1 MKSRFM
7 IAATLSVALAVGAPL
22 ANALMTAQKFRDYP
36 SFRVKIEPYD
46 PRDLF
51 YGHYLRFQT
60 TWNWKDKTPEN
71 NQFHGSREACL
82 CVGEGDTNPVVSAA
96 SCPPA
101 GENLP
106 NCRFTLRGTLY
117 GNSRFDTGVNRY
129 YVDEAL
135 AKPLEDLFVREKRD
149 FSLDLHVT
157 PEGKTLPGE
166 LYVEGER
173 LKDFVAR
180 HGGRIPEGQKQ

>member
-7 IAATLSVALAVGAPL
+7 IAAVLSVALAVGAPL
-22 ANALMTAQKFRDYP
+22 ANALMTAKKFRDYP

-51 YGHYLRFQT
+51 YGHYLQFQT
-60 TWNWKDKTPEN
+60 VWNWKDKAWQKDHEG
-71 NQFHGSREACL
+71 GSACL
-82 CVGEGDTNPVVSAA
+82 CVGEGAENPPVSLSA
-96 SCPPA
+96 CPPA
-101 GENLP
+101 GGNLP
-106 NCRFTLRGTLY
+106 DCRFILRGTKVW
-117 GNSRFDTGVNRY
+117 NSGFDTGVHRY

-135 AKPLEDLFVREKRD
+135 AKPLEDLFIREKRD

-157 PEGKTLPGE
+157 PGGKVLPGE

-180 HGGRIPEGQKQ
+180 HGGRIPEGRKK